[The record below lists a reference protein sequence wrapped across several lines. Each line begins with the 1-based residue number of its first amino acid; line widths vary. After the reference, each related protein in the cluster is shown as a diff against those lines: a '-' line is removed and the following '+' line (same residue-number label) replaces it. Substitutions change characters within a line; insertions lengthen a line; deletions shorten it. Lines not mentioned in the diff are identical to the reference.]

1 MYNHLDN
8 FALLGRVGELLVAN
22 TLLRLGYE
30 VIDVTTNPI
39 AQAADYDLIAKK
51 DTAAAATKI
60 EVKTYSKP
68 ITNLWIEMECP
79 QSLSGYGWFKITE
92 ADYLA
97 FVDYT
102 NNSIH
107 LIAVSD
113 VKALISDKPQSEWT
127 NGCILVPIKDAAAT
141 KSYRLIHL

>member
-1 MYNHLDN
+1 MYNRLDN
-8 FALLGRVGELLVAN
+8 FALLGRVGELMVMN
-22 TLLRLGYE
+22 ELLRLGYD
-30 VIDVTTNPI
+30 VIDVTNNPI

-51 DTAAAATKI
+51 DASAATKI

-79 QSLSGYGWFKITE
+79 QSLSGKGWFRITE

-107 LIAVSD
+107 LIAISD
-113 VKALISDKPQSEWT
+113 VKELVKDRPQSEWI
-127 NGCILVPIKDAAAT
+127 NGCILIPLKDAAAT
-141 KSYRLIHL
+141 TSYRLVNI